1 MKPRP
6 ESWTVHATQKQKNKC
21 YRASYPFI
29 DFVCNS
35 SRDLGEVNDLRS
47 LGNRQDEHREPAT
60 AERNRGYRGP
70 LSSFHNRCN
79 RLNSNVE
86 GLLAPRVCDPRP
98 LITRREDA
106 SRIVAGQREFSLQP
120 DAGDAGE
127 PKLVNAGHSHS
138 LGSVQINL
146 GLVVTTKPGRRF

>member
-1 MKPRP
+1 MACSKPRP
-6 ESWTVHATQKQKNKC
+6 
-21 YRASYPFI
+21 
-29 DFVCNS
+29 S
-35 SRDLGEVNDLRS
+35 S
-47 LGNRQDEHREPAT
+47 A
-60 AERNRGYRGP
+60 
-70 LSSFHNRCN
+70 
-79 RLNSNVE
+79 
-86 GLLAPRVCDPRP
+86 LLVCDPRP

>member
-6 ESWTVHATQKQKNKC
+6 ESWTVHATQKQKKKC

-29 DFVCNS
+29 DFVWNS

-70 LSSFHNRCN
+70 LSSFHNRCD
-79 RLNSNVE
+79 RLNPNVE
-86 GLLAPRVCDPRP
+86 GLLMSAFLSGSRLYLSMACSRATAVKCA
-98 LITRREDA
+98 A
-106 SRIVAGQREFSLQP
+106 SM
-120 DAGDAGE
+120 
-127 PKLVNAGHSHS
+127 
-138 LGSVQINL
+138 
-146 GLVVTTKPGRRF
+146 